1 MIDEDKE
8 LVLRDLSVRLPYGV
22 KVHWNGEHELVKLYR
37 ISFYGKNVDEYI
49 VNGLGQPEPGYEF
62 DMHIEDIKPYLR
74 PLSTMTS
81 EEFKELLGVTCGV
94 PYDYSEHHMVVQARI
109 ADIRTK
115 WFDKKMFDH
124 RELIPKGLAFEA
136 PEGMYKNETI

>member
-8 LVLRDLSVRLPYGV
+8 LVLRDLSARLPYGV

-37 ISFYGKNVDEYI
+37 ISFYGKNVDEHI

-74 PLSTMTS
+74 PLSSMTDEDES
-81 EEFKELLGVTCGV
+81 KWMKVLLN
-94 PYDYSEHHMVVQARI
+94 PEYSCSGDDWLLEHHF
-109 ADIRTK
+109 DIR
-115 WFDKKMFDH
+115 H
-124 RELIPKGLAFEA
+124 LIERGLALEA
-136 PEGMYKNETI
+136 PQGMYEVQD